1 MIHETVIA
9 AFVLVWL
16 HAESGGGHAGSALE
30 TLLGSSLGDPTHA
43 LLIMGPHVL
52 LWAGTWL
59 WLARLGRQLDQGRAS
74 ALGRADTVLLVSRIV
89 GLLWHAG
96 SVLALGWVVLVRDW
110 IGNAVGLDEL
120 LAASPPIIGLYLGFV
135 AFQPIEKR
143 VRDATFQRVLQEGLG
158 VADGEHGHPTRSRGA
173 YVWFWSRQSVLP
185 VLIPV
190 ACVFTWIEAAERVGM
205 GLDLAPVWVGAV
217 QFAGAAAM
225 IVVSPLLLR
234 MLWGATPM
242 PESGLRRAVAA
253 VCGRSA
259 VRVKELL
266 VWPTRGTT
274 VNAAVL
280 GFLPGTRFILF
291 TDAMLE
297 RLGDESVEA
306 VTAHEVGHVKER
318 HLPWLA
324 LSTAAASGVL
334 GIIVAWG
341 ASLALAVIERSA
353 TPAEGTMRLL
363 ADVLGTGVGLVTLAG
378 AVAVFGWVS
387 RRFEWQADAYAAA
400 DQTRAMH
407 PGASAVSAEAAERVA
422 EALSLVAAYNGIP
435 PSRFGF
441 RHGSIRTRQRKL
453 RGLAGV
459 PLARIPQNQASR
471 RIKVAAVLGLAIIAL
486 AYASGVLDPSDAPAA
501 PDTGD
506 HPAEASR

>member
-16 HAESGGGHAGSALE
+16 HGESGGGLAGEGGESF
-30 TLLGSSLGDPTHA
+30 LGSQLGASAQAA
-43 LLIMGPHVL
+43 LILGPQIL
-52 LWAGTWL
+52 LWAVTWL
-59 WLARLGRQLDQGRAS
+59 WLGWLGRQLDRGHAS
-74 ALGRADTVLLVSRIV
+74 ALSRADTVLLISRIV

-96 SVLALGWVVLVRDW
+96 AVLALGWVGLVRHW
-110 IGNAVGLDEL
+110 IGNPVALDEL
-120 LAASPPIIGLYLGFV
+120 LAAAPPIAGLFLGFL

-143 VRDATFQRVLQEGLG
+143 VRDATFQRVLHEGLP

-173 YVWFWSRQSVLP
+173 FVWFWSRQSVLP

-190 ACVFTWIEAAERVGM
+190 TCVFTWIEAADNLGARFE
-205 GLDLAPVWVGAV
+205 LAPEWVGAMQLV
-217 QFAGAAAM
+217 GAVLM
-225 IVVSPLLLR
+225 IVVSPLLLKL
-234 MLWGATPM
+234 LWAATPM
-242 PESGLRRAVAA
+242 PESALRQAVAA
-253 VCGRSA
+253 VCRRSA
-259 VRVKELL
+259 VRVRELL

-324 LSTAAASGVL
+324 ISTAAASGVL
-334 GIIVAWG
+334 GIAVAWG
-341 ASLALAVIERSA
+341 ASLLLVAIEHSA
-353 TPAEGTMRLL
+353 TPSEGTVRLL
-363 ADVLGTGVGLVTLAG
+363 ADALGTGVGLVTLAG

-387 RRFEWQADAYAAA
+387 RRFEWQADAFAAA
-400 DQTRAMH
+400 DQTRAMD
-407 PGASAVSAEAAERVA
+407 PGASTISADAAERVA

-441 RHGSIRTRQRKL
+441 RHGSIRTRQCKL
-453 RGLAGV
+453 RSLAGV
-459 PLARIPQNQASR
+459 PLSRIPQNQASR
-471 RIKVAAVLGLAIIAL
+471 RIKLGAVLGLLMIAM
-486 AYASGVLDPSDAPAA
+486 AYASGWLDPGAHPMPRATDA
-501 PDTGD
+501 
-506 HPAEASR
+506 HSAEPSP